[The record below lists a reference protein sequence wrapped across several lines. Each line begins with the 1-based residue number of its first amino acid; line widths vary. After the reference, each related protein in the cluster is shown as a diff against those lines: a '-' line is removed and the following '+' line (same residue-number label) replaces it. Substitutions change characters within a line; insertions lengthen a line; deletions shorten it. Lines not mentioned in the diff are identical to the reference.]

1 MSTHDEQPGDE
12 LHDHDKG
19 LSHDLPKIVSRGYGR
34 RGMLGLLGGLGVATV
49 AGCAIGGSDTASSTS
64 ATAATSDQGGP
75 PGGGGDSGVSVADGE
90 IPEETAGPYPADGSN
105 GVDVLSESG
114 IIRQDITSSFGSGSG
129 VAEGVPLTIN
139 LKLIDMNGS
148 DVSPLAGAAV
158 YLWHCNRS
166 GEYSMYSEAVVE
178 ENYLRGV
185 QESGTDGALS
195 FTSIFPAAYDGRWP
209 HIHFEVYP
217 STADA
222 TTASNKLRT
231 SQIALPE
238 DACTEVYDNADGYDG
253 SLTNLEST
261 SLDSDMVFS
270 DGYSL
275 QMAKVTGSVDSG
287 YVATLNVPI

>member
-1 MSTHDEQPGDE
+1 MSVHHHDE

-19 LSHDLPKIVSRGYGR
+19 LSEDLPRIAAGGYAR
-34 RGMLGLLGGLGVATV
+34 RGMLGLLGGVGVAAV
-49 AGCAIGGSDTASSTS
+49 AGCAFGDTSKASDGATAGPPDAASSVT
-64 ATAATSDQGGP
+64 
-75 PGGGGDSGVSVADGE
+75 VAEGE
-90 IPEETAGPYPADGSN
+90 IPEETAGPYPGDGSN
-105 GVDVLSESG
+105 GVNALTESG
-114 IIRQDITSSFGSGSG
+114 IVRQDITSSFGSASG

-139 LKLIDMNGS
+139 LKVYDTNGS

-158 YLWHCNRS
+158 YVWHCNRD
-166 GEYSMYSEAVVE
+166 GEYSMYSEAIAE

-185 QESGTDGALS
+185 QETGDDGSLS
-195 FTSIFPAAYDGRWP
+195 FTSIFPAAYSGRWP

-217 STADA
+217 SIDEA

-238 DACTEVYDNADGYDG
+238 KACLEVYDNAEGYG
-253 SLTNLEST
+253 ASRTNVAQT
-261 SLDSDMVFS
+261 SLASDHVFS

-275 QMAKVTGSVDSG
+275 QLAAVSGSVEDG

>member
-1 MSTHDEQPGDE
+1 MSNHHDQDDE

-19 LSHDLPKIVSRGYGR
+19 LAHDLPTIVSRGYGR
-34 RGMLGLLGGLGVATV
+34 RGMLGLLGGIGVATV
-49 AGCAIGGSDTASSTS
+49 AGCSIAGSDASTATTAASSEASTAAS
-64 ATAATSDQGGP
+64 TAAT
-75 PGGGGDSGVSVADGE
+75 DGE

-114 IIRQDITSSFGSGSG
+114 IIRQDITSSFAGASG

-139 LKLIDMNGS
+139 LTLVDLNGT
-148 DVSPLAGAAV
+148 DVAPLSGAAV
-158 YLWHCNRS
+158 YLWHCNRD
-166 GEYSMYSEAVVE
+166 GEYSMYSEAIVE

-185 QESGTDGALS
+185 QESDSAGALT

-217 STADA
+217 SVEDA

-238 DACTEVYDNADGYDG
+238 DACQDVYDNADGYDA
-253 SLTNLEST
+253 SAANLQST
-261 SLDSDMVFS
+261 SLDTDMVFS

-275 QMAKVTGSVDSG
+275 QMAKLTGSVDEG